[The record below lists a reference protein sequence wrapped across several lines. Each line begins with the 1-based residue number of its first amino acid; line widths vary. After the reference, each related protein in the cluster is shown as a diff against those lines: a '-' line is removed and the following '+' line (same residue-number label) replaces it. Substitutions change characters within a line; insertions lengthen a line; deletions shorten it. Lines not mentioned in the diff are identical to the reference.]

1 MCKFYLT
8 TITQIGQGFKY
19 ANSQKVA
26 ERFGLAC
33 RLSNLNT
40 AGSVADRTEWAESRT
55 LST

>member
-1 MCKFYLT
+1 MCKFYLP